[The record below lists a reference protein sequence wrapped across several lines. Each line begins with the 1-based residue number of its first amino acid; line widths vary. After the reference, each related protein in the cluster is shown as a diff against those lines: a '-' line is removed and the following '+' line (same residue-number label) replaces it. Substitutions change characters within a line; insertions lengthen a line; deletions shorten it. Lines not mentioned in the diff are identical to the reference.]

1 MGGGGKGGSSTQT
14 VTIPPEVLARYNA
27 VNARAEGV
35 AATPFKKYSDDPNAF
50 VAALTPTQQS
60 GIANTNAAAGM
71 AQPYYQTAT
80 QGLMGAQRQATGAI
94 NQAYGDVGAA
104 QNVGTDYGKA
114 ATNYTY
120 AGGQAVNAGDLQT
133 DKYFDPFA
141 RTVAGTTYA
150 ALQQQQGQDRARL
163 AGQQAASGAFGND
176 RTGLERANL
185 ARQQT
190 LGTAQAITPIMSQA
204 YQNAQQ
210 TAQQQQGVGLSA
222 AQANRAALA
231 STGQQL
237 AGLGQQQFGQG
248 MTAAQQR
255 AALGNQAFGMGATSA
270 QQLAA
275 LGTGAQAAGLQG
287 AQAQLAAG
295 QIQQQT
301 EQAGKAAKY
310 NQFLQEQGY
319 PFQVAQFLANIAEGT
334 GALSGSTT
342 STSQASDER
351 LKENIKKIG
360 ETNDGQPIYK
370 YNFKGSPT
378 TEIGLLAQNVEKKH
392 PDAVGKAP
400 EGYKTVDY
408 DKATESSEGGSVHP
422 SNARQGFALG
432 GSDAFDPNMVKEILR
447 RQVEM
452 YQQQGTPGGGKSPGA
467 AGYMP
472 APQQL
477 PANLSIARPAAP
489 PPKQPSGIAEAA
501 QTGRNISEGLGMA
514 ESAKNKLFGGT
525 DAKGKPVAGWLDRSD
540 EANKLRD
547 AQEAIA
553 KKARDEIIAAGQ
565 AHGGLVTDRHGYA
578 LGGLP
583 YGSEDAVK
591 KGYMGQISYDMP
603 TPIQLKNQQDAMRTG
618 KLADSPQSGLGE
630 AAGAA
635 SKLYSTGK
643 MASAAY
649 DKAAD
654 MLSGATPAG
663 ELATKYP
670 AAPAGTPMPPVR
682 PEGLGGAGAAPA
694 AEIPTASATP
704 ISHTAAA
711 NTAEG
716 FHIPMG
722 ANTAATTAPVTEGLG
737 AAAAPIAETATAA
750 APIAESLAAAAP
762 IAEGL
767 AAAAPVAEIGAGLA
781 AAAPVAEAGVAA
793 AELLPLLFAFS
804 DKRLKENIKKVGE
817 TNDGQNIYKYN
828 FKGDHVTRMGLL
840 AQEVAHDHP
849 DAVGKRNGYL
859 TVDYDK
865 ATSGR
870 EHHAGN
876 EGNVVGESA
885 TPVFDELRRMREKE
899 EAAAAEAPAP
909 EKRTLGAYKR
919 ASEVATGNDVY
930 DQLHPEFGPKF
941 RQFIEEA
948 NRQGIPIKPG
958 SLYRTPQEQ
967 AGLVADKAAN
977 RRGQYQGLPVA
988 NPYESAHN
996 YALAGDF
1003 AGYKPE
1009 YRGKL
1014 GEIAKGIPGMVYG
1027 GDFNDPLHVQ
1037 LGRNHGQL
1045 KSVAYDESGKFNR
1058 EFKLPEGFLSGD
1070 QATAYVSQQGGPEV
1084 AKDAFKGVK
1093 DLPDTVKSGLGSAK
1107 QTLSDAGDYYT
1118 SNREH
1123 IIPILSGLGTLLA
1136 SSKPTRGQAIGEGL
1150 AGYAASAGDMMKRAA
1165 DVENVRQT
1173 TTTMQ
1178 NQDVRASLV
1187 TVGGINGVFIKGG
1200 KFIPFDE
1207 YDRMPN
1213 KPDLL
1218 GYRPSEGSEEYKAAQ
1233 AEMEARKSG
1242 QPATAQ
1248 PSTGL
1253 AATPAPLA
1261 PQIDDQ
1267 SLKLAQ
1273 EAKGEFNRGTNQ
1285 SAAARE
1291 ATKNYG
1297 NATQAR
1303 GYIASQNQNQILEL
1317 AELINKAGQQT
1328 GLGVPGSLYGP
1339 RMELLR
1345 GVNTIAGGLS
1355 APPVSE
1361 APQIAKQINKIT
1373 TNLTDVGSPETLG
1386 QFKENKAALASGEL
1400 DPDSAANVMADLMV
1414 RNRMA
1419 IDQDEHKEAFRQYS
1433 GGNLAPAQ
1441 RDFDRKYSVARQDVE
1456 KRAIAELI
1464 KTNPDNLLQKL
1475 RDMPAAEIDK
1485 LFSKKDPRLVNM
1497 SRYFVGRQQ

>member
-71 AQPYYQTAT
+71 AQPYYNLAT
-80 QGLMGAQRQATGAI
+80 
-94 NQAYGDVGAA
+94 
-104 QNVGTDYGKA
+104 QNVGGAQKTGADYGQA
-114 ATNYTY
+114 ATNYTV
-120 AGGQAVNAGDLQT
+120 AGGQAVNPNQLQT

-248 MTAAQQR
+248 MT
-255 AALGNQAFGMGATSA
+255 TA

-275 LGTGAQAAGLQG
+275 LGTGAQGAALQG

-378 TEIGLLAQNVEKKH
+378 TQIGLLAQNVEKKH

-408 DKATESSEGGSVHP
+408 DKATESSEGGAVHQF
-422 SNARQGFALG
+422 NAREGFDLG
-432 GSDAFDPNMVKEILR
+432 GSAAFDPNMVKEILR

-489 PPKQPSGIAEAA
+489 PPKQPSGFAEAA

-525 DAKGKPVAGWLDRSD
+525 DAKGNKTSGWFSGDSVKEGVD
-540 EANKLRD
+540 PNAKLTTEQQ
-547 AQEAIA
+547 AAAIKA
-553 KKARDEIIAAGQ
+553 ADDVKKVVVGE

-591 KGYMGQISYDMP
+591 KGYMGQISYDTP
-603 TPIQLKNQQDAMRTG
+603 TPIQLKNQQDAMRSG

-635 SKLYSTGK
+635 SKLYTTGK

-670 AAPAGTPMPPVR
+670 AAPTGTPMPPVR
-682 PEGLGGAGAAPA
+682 PEGLGGAGAAPT
-694 AEIPTASATP
+694 AEIPMANATP

-737 AAAAPIAETATAA
+737 AAAAPVAETAAAA
-750 APIAESLAAAAP
+750 APVAESLAAAAP

-865 ATSGR
+865 ATSDR

-885 TPVFDELRRMREKE
+885 TPVFDELKRMREKDE
-899 EAAAAEAPAP
+899 AAPVAPVAAPVREPAAAPAPTKQAGAIDYSHPIVQKIYDKAAQYGIENPEWMVRHAAHESQLNPEAVNKAGGATGVFQFIPSTWKKVGQGQDPTNADANIDAFMRTHVQNAKFFDANGIEKTPTNFRLAQYFGPEGARNVLSNPDAPLTKTLPSYVFPTNPNLVKQTGKDAIAEAAAI
-909 EKRTLGAYKR
+909 T
-919 ASEVATGNDVY
+919 S
-930 DQLHPEFGPKF
+930 
-941 RQFIEEA
+941 
-948 NRQGIPIKPG
+948 
-958 SLYRTPQEQ
+958 
-967 AGLVADKAAN
+967 
-977 RRGQYQGLPVA
+977 GQ
-988 NPYESAHN
+988 N
-996 YALAGDF
+996 
-1003 AGYKPE
+1003 
-1009 YRGKL
+1009 
-1014 GEIAKGIPGMVYG
+1014 
-1027 GDFNDPLHVQ
+1027 
-1037 LGRNHGQL
+1037 
-1045 KSVAYDESGKFNR
+1045 
-1058 EFKLPEGFLSGD
+1058 FKMPSQNLSGTE
-1070 QATAYVSQQGGPEV
+1070 AT
-1084 AKDAFKGVK
+1084 
-1093 DLPDTVKSGLGSAK
+1093 KSGLGAAK
-1107 QTLSDAGDYYT
+1107 QSLSDAGDYYT
-1118 SNREH
+1118 KNREH

-1233 AEMEARKSG
+1233 AEMESRKSG